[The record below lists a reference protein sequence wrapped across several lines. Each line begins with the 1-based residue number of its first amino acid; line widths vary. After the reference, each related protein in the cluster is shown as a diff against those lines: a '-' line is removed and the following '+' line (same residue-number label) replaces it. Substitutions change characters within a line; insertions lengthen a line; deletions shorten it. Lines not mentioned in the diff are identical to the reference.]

1 MIILGFRP
9 KSSKTKAVAVA
20 FIVTDAKASVAADG
34 DALERLA
41 GFRSVFYG
49 A

>member
-1 MIILGFRP
+1 VIILGFRP

-41 GFRSVFYG
+41 GFRSVFY
-49 A
+49 